1 MGGVSKR
8 NLAYQES
15 GGDMENTDTAASSNT
30 TTVQAFMD
38 AELSPEKTGNGTMEN
53 E

>member
-1 MGGVSKR
+1 
-8 NLAYQES
+8 
-15 GGDMENTDTAASSNT
+15 MENTDTDTDTAASSNT